1 MRRFAKRSPALMLA
15 VIMAVSMLMLGASA
29 VDETTGFTDVGP
41 DSPYAEAVEAL
52 AAANIVIGVGD
63 NRFAPDIEVSRAM
76 AITVL
81 GHAAKVEPKDTD
93 AFSDVVNGSW
103 YSGYVGWANENGIV
117 TGHGDGTFSPND
129 PVTGEQMDL
138 IMTRYAK
145 VAGIAYTSGNT
156 SGEALTRG
164 ELAQIIYDAVF
175 VQTEAAISPVEGAL
189 YIEGYEWGPCVT
201 KVIIT
206 LPEAVDSVSAEGAM
220 ATTKGVDRVVEKA
233 YLSDAKGGEST
244 GASKY
249 VTLELDLNY
258 AVLSASSPFD
268 NPTFFHNYWTPNYH
282 VFAQFNVKQGGED
295 KTVVMGANCID
306 NRIAP
311 DADQFT
317 VRESYTGSDG
327 EKVQYAAYEPEALAN
342 DGVKN
347 PLIIWLHG
355 AGEGGDG
362 DPATMEGE
370 LDIALLGNEA
380 ADLANPEIQ
389 KYFTTKGGA
398 VGAYV
403 LVPQCETMWMDV
415 GDGQQGDG
423 SGISRYTA
431 ALMGAI
437 DQYLTGNPDV
447 DINRVYI
454 GGCSNGGYMTV
465 NMMIRYPNRWAAA
478 YPVCEAYQYSIVTE
492 EDVENIKDIPTWFVH
507 CDTDFV
513 VNPDVMSKPLYRAM
527 LKAGADNAWFSLYE
541 NVLGMDLDNEGVGF
555 PHAIWQHLF
564 NDAVKGVQD
573 VDAIKNS
580 SDETMG
586 FVASDATNGG
596 ASSNGYESIFA
607 WMNDQVNGL
616 TVATGSQTAVIEGF
630 DWGPAVTKVILDLDV
645 TVAADSVTA
654 GSFSV
659 SESKQSFDW
668 STFSPA
674 VATAARTVTAAY
686 VSDAKG
692 SKVTENSNYVTLE
705 LFFDPNNGSPY
716 FYDFIGSGQ
725 NTLADPYDLTFVLT
739 GKSTLTTAGGD
750 PIGVLS
756 VAPVDLTAA
765 LTPQLDVKGLDLS
778 GVFTGSDGKVLQYG
792 SYAPAD
798 DGEKHPLVI
807 WLHGMG
813 EGGTDASIPV
823 LGNKVTPLYGEEFQ
837 SIMGGAYVLTPQTAG
852 FWLQYDEKDLS
863 NWGDNP
869 GTASIYTKTL
879 KELIDKYVADN
890 KNIDPD
896 RIIIG
901 GCSNGGYMTM
911 NMILEY
917 PGFFAAAYPIC
928 EAYKDTGI
936 TDEQLESIKDLP
948 IWFVY
953 AENDT
958 TVDPT
963 VYEAPTIARL
973 EAIGAD
979 VHKSVFPNVVDT
991 SGQFKDAEGK
1001 AHEYMGHWSWIYFF
1015 NNECEEDGV
1024 NMWEW
1029 MAEQSK

>member
-1 MRRFAKRSPALMLA
+1 MLLA
-15 VIMAVSMLMLGASA
+15 VMMAVSMLTLGAFA
-29 VDETTGFTDVGP
+29 DDGALNFTDVRS

-52 AAANIVIGVGD
+52 AAAGIMVGVGGS
-63 NRFAPDIEVSRAM
+63 RFAPDMVVSRSM

-81 GHAAKVEPKDTD
+81 GRAANAEPEDTD
-93 AFSDVVNGSW
+93 MFSDVDNGSW
-103 YSGYVGWANENGIV
+103 YSGYVSWAYENGIII
-117 TGHGDGTFSPND
+117 GDGEGRFYPNN
-129 PVTGEQMDL
+129 PVTAGQMDL
-138 IMTRYAK
+138 IMTRFAK
-145 VAGIAYTSGNT
+145 LAGVVYTAGS
-156 SGEALTRG
+156 SSPKAVTRG
-164 ELAQIIYDAVF
+164 ELAQIIYEAVC
-175 VQTEAAISPVEGAL
+175 VQTEANIAL

-201 KVIIT
+201 KVIVT
-206 LPEAVDSVSAEGAM
+206 LPEAVDAVSSESAVV
-220 ATTKGVDRVVEKA
+220 TTKGVDRMVEKA
-233 YLSDAKGGEST
+233 YLSDAEGREVT
-244 GASKY
+244 EASEY

-282 VFAQFNVKQGGED
+282 VFTQFTVEQNGED
-295 KTVVMGANCID
+295 KTVVMSGNCID

-311 DADQFT
+311 DADQFA
-317 VRESYTGSDG
+317 VRDSYTHSDG
-327 EKVQYAAYEPEALAN
+327 EKVQYAAYEPEDLAN

-362 DPATMEGE
+362 DPTTMEGE

-389 KYFTTKGGA
+389 KYFTTEGGA
-398 VGAYV
+398 GGAYV

-423 SGISRYTA
+423 AGISRYTA

-437 DQYLTGNPDV
+437 DQYLAGNSDV
-447 DINRVYI
+447 DVNRIYI

-465 NMMIRYPNRWAAA
+465 NMMIRYPDRWAAA
-478 YPVCEAYQYSIVTE
+478 YPICEAYQYSIVTA
-492 EDVENIKDIPTWFVH
+492 EDVETIKDIPTWFVH
-507 CDTDFV
+507 CANDFV
-513 VNPDVMSKPLYRAM
+513 VNPSVMSMPLYRAM
-527 LKAGADNAWFSLYE
+527 LRAGAENAWFSLYE

-555 PHAIWQHLF
+555 PHAIWQHVF
-564 NDAVKGVQD
+564 NDAVKGVQN

-580 SDETMG
+580 ADDDETMG

-596 ASSNGYESIFA
+596 DSSNGYDSIFA
-607 WMNDQVNGL
+607 WMNDQVNDL
-616 TVATGSQTAVIEGF
+616 TVANGSQTAVIEGF

-645 TVAADSVTA
+645 VVAADSVTA

-659 SESKQSFDW
+659 SESKQSFNW
-668 STFSPA
+668 FTFSPA
-674 VATAARTVTAAY
+674 VATAARTVTDAY
-686 VSDAKG
+686 VSDAEG
-692 SKVTENSNYVTLE
+692 NRITEDSNYVTLE

-725 NTLADPYDLTFVLT
+725 NTLADPYDLAYALT
-739 GKSTLTTAGGD
+739 GKNTLTTVGGD
-750 PIGVLS
+750 PIYALS
-756 VAPVDLTAA
+756 IAPVDLTAA
-765 LTPQLDVKGLDLS
+765 LTPQLDVEGLDLS

-837 SIMGGAYVLTPQTAG
+837 SIMGGAYILTPQTAG
-852 FWLQYDEKDLS
+852 FWLQYDEEDLS
-863 NWGDNP
+863 VWGDNP

-890 KNIDPD
+890 EDIDPD

-917 PGFFAAAYPIC
+917 PDFFVAAYPIC
-928 EAYKDTGI
+928 EAYLDAGI

-979 VHKSVFPNVVDT
+979 VHSSVFPNVVDT
-991 SGQFKDAEGK
+991 SGLYTNADGTAY
-1001 AHEYMGHWSWIYFF
+1001 EYMGHWSWIYFF